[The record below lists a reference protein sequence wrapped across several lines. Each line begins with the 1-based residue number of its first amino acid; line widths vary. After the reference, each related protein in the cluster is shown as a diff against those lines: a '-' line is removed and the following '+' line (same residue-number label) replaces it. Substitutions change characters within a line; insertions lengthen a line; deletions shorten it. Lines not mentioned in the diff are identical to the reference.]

1 MPPPV
6 PPLSEFRRLSLLE
19 MIRIGNLD
27 RENYSDPDPYWVR
40 IPGSGYLFGTRFRFR
55 INEVQKENLIT
66 KFTRRRKMKFQFS
79 GSPAVLLALYRYTTG

>member
-40 IPGSGYLFGTRFRFR
+40 IPGSGYLFGTRFR

-66 KFTRRRKMKFQFS
+66 KFTRRPKMKFQFS
-79 GSPAVLLALYRYTTG
+79 GSPAVLLALYT